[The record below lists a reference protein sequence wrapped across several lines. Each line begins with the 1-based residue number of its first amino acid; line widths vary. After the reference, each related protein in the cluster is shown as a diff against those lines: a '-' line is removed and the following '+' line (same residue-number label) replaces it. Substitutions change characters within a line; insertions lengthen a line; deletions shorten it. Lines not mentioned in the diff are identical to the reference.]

1 MVHAWFGGPGEPSP
15 GKEHEFAARVF
26 LRHPDMRIVGLYRE
40 NASPTKNHQPAALG
54 TGRKPAEGI
63 NMKWNHVA
71 KSVVLALAVMVA
83 TSAFAGSSGNKGPLH
98 LSDAAQ
104 INGQAVPAGDYQL
117 RWEGTGDNVEVS
129 VMQGKKVVTK
139 APAKLVEVTD
149 KFDRDATVV
158 NTTSSTPTVTE
169 VRFAGKKY
177 ALVLSG
183 AEKAAMGES
192 TR

>member
-1 MVHAWFGGPGEPSP
+1 
-15 GKEHEFAARVF
+15 
-26 LRHPDMRIVGLYRE
+26 MRIVGLYRE
-40 NASPTKNHQPAALG
+40 NAKSYERTINQPPLE
-54 TGRKPAEGI
+54 PAGSRTEGI

-83 TSAFAGSSGNKGPLH
+83 TSAFAGSSGNKGSLH

-139 APAKLVEVTD
+139 APAKVVEVKD